1 MRALKALVIGMGLL
15 IVAGMALIAYGLY
28 SKATDPGFS
37 LFSTGC
43 GPTQAFDEASITLPS
58 GCIIVEVQPDGDRLY
73 LRIGPPINEC
83 ERVIVLDTHTG
94 KILGTIGVTR

>member
-15 IVAGMALIAYGLY
+15 IVAGVTLIAYGLY

-37 LFSTGC
+37 FFSAGG
-43 GPTQAFDEASITLPS
+43 GPAQAFDEASITLPS
-58 GCIIVEVQPDGDRLY
+58 GCTIVDGDRLY
-73 LRIGPPINEC
+73 LRIGPPINAC